1 MLTNVNLSPGG
12 SSGVNPSAYRINKII
27 LTNHG
32 GREVDIAGLVTDFFI
47 TESIYSPFLTLE
59 MNVRDDV
66 NFIEEYQISGQEKI
80 LVSFSKNEYQ
90 EDIFPEEGYLDEITI
105 EHTFIATEYPVF
117 AKASNNRSQAFVI
130 RAISPHAYLSKFK
143 KISRAYNDNAVN
155 IIKNILVNDLGYEEN
170 KIIVSNLSSP
180 QMRVII
186 PYLDPLSAIAWILR
200 RSFDE
205 NSAPIFCYETLSD
218 KLMIQSYSDFVS
230 SNNYPHREYREG
242 KFFTNE
248 LFDDHTQAYLQM
260 SSRVLGISSD
270 IHLSKFVPGSQGA
283 YSSSTKYVDI
293 AKKYFYEDTFDY
305 ISEFDS
311 MVWIDKGKSISSMF
325 KVMPDE
331 RSLNEYDESHVN
343 NISLNTLSYDATS
356 GEVNYHQSTTGN
368 TLNKAIS
375 YIENLDSIVHELQL
389 YGDALMRSGKCVNI
403 QLVKPQD
410 PDVEIREDKAKGGQ
424 SKDEFLSGRYIVTG
438 VKHSFGNEYF
448 MQIRIKKDS
457 FSYIFEEYD
466 EYD

>member
-1 MLTNVNLSPGG
+1 MLTNVNLSPGR
-12 SSGVNPSAYRINKII
+12 SAGVNPAAYRINKII

-90 EDIFPEEGYLDEITI
+90 EDIFPELSTLDEVTI
-105 EHTFIATEYPVF
+105 EHTFVATEYPVY

-130 RAISPHAYLSKFK
+130 RGVSVHAYLAKFK
-143 KISRAYNDNAVN
+143 KISRAYNDTAVN
-155 IIKNILVNDLGYEEN
+155 IIKNILIDDLGYDES
-170 KIIVSNLSSP
+170 KIIVSSAASP

-230 SNNYPHREYREG
+230 SANSPHREYREG

-248 LFDDHTQAYLQM
+248 LIDDYTQSYLQM
-260 SSRVLGISSD
+260 SSRILNISSN
-270 IHLSKFVPGSQGA
+270 IQLSKFVPGSQGA
-283 YSSSTKYVDI
+283 YSSKTRYTDI
-293 AKKYFYEDTFDY
+293 AKKTYRDDIFDY
-305 ISEFDS
+305 VGEFDS
-311 MVWIDKGKSISSMF
+311 MVWIDRGKSISTQF
-325 KVMPDE
+325 KLSENE
-331 RSLNEYDESHVN
+331 RSLNEYEEAKVN
-343 NISLNTLSYDATS
+343 FVSLNTLAFDEES
-356 GEVNYHQSTTGN
+356 GEYNYHQPTVGN
-368 TLNKAIS
+368 VLNKAGS
-375 YIENLDSIVHELQL
+375 YIENLDSIIHELQL
-389 YGDALMRSGKCVNI
+389 YGDALMRSGKCVNL
-403 QLVKPQD
+403 QLVKAQD
-410 PDVEIREDKAKGGQ
+410 PDVEMREDKARGSQ
-424 SKDEFLSGRYIVTG
+424 SKDEFLSGRYIVSG
-438 VKHSFGNEYF
+438 IKHSFGNEYY
-448 MQIRIKKDS
+448 MQIRVKKDT